1 MPDGLTRTA
10 RVLFW
15 LALVAIVGLNLFNV
29 GQPILVQH
37 GFRQTQTALTAHYL
51 QLEGFSLRYL

>member
-10 RVLFW
+10 RLLFW

-29 GQPILVQH
+29 GQPILEQH

-51 QLEGFSLRYL
+51 QLEGF